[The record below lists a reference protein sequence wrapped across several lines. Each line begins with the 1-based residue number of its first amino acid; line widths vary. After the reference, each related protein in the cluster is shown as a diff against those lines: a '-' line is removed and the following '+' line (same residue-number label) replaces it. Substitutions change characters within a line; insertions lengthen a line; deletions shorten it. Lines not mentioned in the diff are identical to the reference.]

1 MHSLREGIL
10 PILEPSTSSDTIP
23 LEHTVPSWPHTLL
36 PAVMAA
42 ASSIAVVLSHSL
54 IIKSHFIKQQISIET
69 HVRRTNY
76 NTMLVANYNKNLLKN
91 HNQDNMYD
99 HKEILYNL
107 H

>member
-1 MHSLREGIL
+1 MHSLREVIL

-54 IIKSHFIKQQISIET
+54 IIKSHFIKQISIET

-76 NTMLVANYNKNLLKN
+76 NAMLVANYNKSLLKN
-91 HNQDNMYD
+91 HNMHD